1 MKIISVK
8 IVFFCFVVS
17 LASPLHGESSFLTVI
32 DDMPLANDLTEE
44 SNSTI
49 MFETSQGRIAYAT
62 AIGTTTFG
70 TVKRFYSL
78 SLPQLGWKSDAIQ
91 KGWHYSSLK
100 WVATWHRG
108 AEKLTIELENINDV
122 MHVNFI
128 LIPRHNTT
136 QHRRN
141 K

>member
-1 MKIISVK
+1 MANNDTNSLLDSLLFTASNKWGIDENQIMENMNKIA
-8 IVFFCFVVS
+8 F
-17 LASPLHGESSFLTVI
+17 HESK
-32 DDMPLANDLTEE
+32 N
-44 SNSTI
+44 
-49 MFETSQGRIAYAT
+49 
-62 AIGTTTFG
+62 
-70 TVKRFYSL
+70 
-78 SLPQLGWKSDAIQ
+78 KSDAIQ

-128 LIPRHNTT
+128 LIPRQNTT